1 MSEKKRKNPVRES
14 VNFPINDPWTSSALD
29 FNPYSNYAWTT
40 GGIWGG
46 AGVNSFAFSAQ
57 YDQGY
62 GYVKP
67 VYLTTYQLKL
77 IRERSRQLAFYNEY
91 CAATIKIFQDYVVGE
106 GLKYKV
112 IPTSD
117 NVNQKL
123 VNQTQELIDLY
134 CEHNQINNFE
144 NEFIWRLLVEG
155 EYCVRGF
162 EQSNGLIT
170 IRAVEPDL
178 ILPPSDSN
186 DPDISFGISCRS
198 DDIHDVKGY
207 WIVETP
213 WAGLTPTLV
222 DKSEVNYMK
231 VLTPSNSKR
240 GLPYSFAVDSNYRN
254 AERVLESMI
263 SLAISRSKVSMIR
276 KVMNSPPEAVT
287 ALTQKTT
294 NISYTDPATQQQLN
308 FQNLPNSSILTTSGN
323 IEYEFPDIQ
332 LGSEDSQITLMAN
345 LRAICA
351 HYGIS
356 EVMLTQNLEN
366 GSYSAHQVQE
376 SPSFKTFIRWQKL
389 LSEFMC
395 TRRTQP
401 NPSLMW
407 KQVTYAVRKGL
418 LPENALTDVKIIAES
433 PSLLTR
439 DFLKEAQAE
448 KILVDMGVQSK
459 QSVASSHGLD
469 LEEQQGHTSND
480 NSLEAIVKSVTQLQS
495 AGVEGEQGRKI
506 LKIYHPNVDDEV
518 INGFFNIQE
527 NNEEKQDLKPKKNS
541 KNSNRPNS

>member
-1 MSEKKRKNPVRES
+1 MSEKKKRPIRES
-14 VNFPINDPWTSSALD
+14 VNFQWPYDPYQSSGLD
-29 FNPYSNYAWTT
+29 YNPYSQYAWTT
-40 GGIWGG
+40 GGIYGG
-46 AGVNSFAFSAQ
+46 AGVNPFAFSAQ

-91 CAATIKIFQDYVVGE
+91 CAATVKIFQDYVVGD

-112 IPTSD
+112 VPTAD

-123 VNQTQELIDLY
+123 INQTQELIDLY
-134 CEHNQINNFE
+134 CEHNEIYSFE

-170 IRAVEPDL
+170 IRTVEPDL

-186 DPDISFGISCRS
+186 DPDISFGISCRH

-240 GLPYSFAVDSNYRN
+240 GLPYSFAVDANFRN
-254 AERVLESMI
+254 SERILESMI

-276 KVMNSPPEAVT
+276 KINNSPPEAIT
-287 ALTQKTT
+287 NLTQKTT
-294 NISYTDPATQQQLN
+294 NVTLTDPVTQQQLN

-332 LGSEDSQITLMAN
+332 LGSVDSQITLQAN

-356 EVMLTQNLEN
+356 EVMLTQNLEH

-376 SPSFKTFIRWQKL
+376 SPSFKTFTRWQKL
-389 LSEFMC
+389 LGEFMC

-407 KQVTYAVRKGL
+407 KQITYAVKKGM
-418 LPENALTDVKIIAES
+418 LPENALTDVKIVAES

-439 DFLKEAQAE
+439 DHLKEAQAQ

-459 QSVASSHGLD
+459 QSVASNHGLD
-469 LEEQQGHTSND
+469 LEQQQAQNMND
-480 NSLEAIVKSVTQLQS
+480 SSLEAITKSVTQLKA
-495 AGVEGEQGRKI
+495 AGVEGEQGRKV
-506 LKIYHPNVDDEV
+506 LKIYHPNVQDDV
-518 INGFFNIQE
+518 ISAFFNTQE
-527 NNEEKQDLKPKKNS
+527 NNEETNKEKDS